1 MVRQLIDSFRSG
13 KQDLFDVWMEKEGE
27 PVLVRYMAVRDKK
40 GTFLGTLE
48 IVQKMGF
55 AKSISPCKVCALPA
69 RRGLKMMAAAIAAS
83 FICRLRRQKQAAP
96 PCPGKLI
103 FKIIRY
109 RKTDTVKPAVPMMI
123 PDGGFLYKQ
132 AL

>member
-1 MVRQLIDSFRSG
+1 MEEGIIHLPTGELKVKELEALLNTLPLEITFVDAGDINRYWNDDGAPKLFNRPATALGREVYTCHPPKVVPMVRQLIDSFRSG

-55 AKSISPCKVCALPA
+55 AKKHFS
-69 RRGLKMMAAAIAAS
+69 M
-83 FICRLRRQKQAAP
+83 
-96 PCPGKLI
+96 
-103 FKIIRY
+103 
-109 RKTDTVKPAVPMMI
+109 
-123 PDGGFLYKQ
+123 
-132 AL
+132 